1 VFENYKLNFYEK
13 TYMFKIILTILL
25 ILISSNN
32 SLANNSDDILFKN
45 KHDLT
50 QVEKYLNNIKFLETN
65 FIQKT
70 SDGNVSVGKFY
81 LSRPGKMRVEY
92 GDPTPLLIIA
102 NGSVLSYT
110 DVELEET
117 SFLTTNSTPA
127 SFLTRKNFSFSAKD
141 IQITDFEKSKRF
153 VKVGIMKKNKK
164 EAGIFRLIFSRN
176 PMQFVK
182 MEVKNDLDELTK
194 VEFIDA
200 KFGEKISKKL
210 FVTKNKLLPE

>member
-1 VFENYKLNFYEK
+1 ML
-13 TYMFKIILTILL
+13 KIILTISL
-25 ILISSNN
+25 ILINLN
-32 SLANNSDDILFKN
+32 QSLAKTSDDIFTKN
-45 KHDLT
+45 KRDLIK
-50 QVEKYLNNIKFLETN
+50 VEKYLNSIKFLKTN

-70 SDGNVSVGKFY
+70 SDGDISVGEFL

-141 IQITDFEKSKRF
+141 IEITDFEKSEKYI
-153 VKVGIMKKNKK
+153 KVGIMKKNKK
-164 EAGIFRLIFSRN
+164 EAGIFRLIFSQN
-176 PMQFVK
+176 PMKFVK
-182 MEVKNDLDELTK
+182 MEVKNDLDELTQ
-194 VEFIDA
+194 VEFVDA
-200 KFGEKISKKL
+200 VFGEKISNKM
-210 FVTKNKLLPE
+210 FVVKNKL